1 MIVLPREVTGR
12 VEALGEAG
20 RRWLAHLE
28 ETVCHL
34 EQEWG
39 VSVGEVLSCLDCREE
54 ALSGASCMLVH
65 GDAHANN
72 TLVCPGGGF
81 KFVDPDGL
89 YYERAHDL
97 GVLMREWMGEYR
109 TDPTGLALWR
119 CRFLHQQTAVPAGGI
134 WDWGYLQTVSTG
146 LVLMQIGQKQYGK
159 AMLEL
164 AGEWAGH
171 WDRVRE

>member
-28 ETVCHL
+28 ETVCYL

-39 VSVGEVLSCLDCREE
+39 VSAGEVLSGG
-54 ALSGASCMLVH
+54 SH
-65 GDAHANN
+65 G
-72 TLVCPGGGF
+72 LVCLCGGVKG
-81 KFVDPDGL
+81 
-89 YYERAHDL
+89 
-97 GVLMREWMGEYR
+97 GEYVLKIDVPENSD
-109 TDPTGLALWR
+109 TVALWR